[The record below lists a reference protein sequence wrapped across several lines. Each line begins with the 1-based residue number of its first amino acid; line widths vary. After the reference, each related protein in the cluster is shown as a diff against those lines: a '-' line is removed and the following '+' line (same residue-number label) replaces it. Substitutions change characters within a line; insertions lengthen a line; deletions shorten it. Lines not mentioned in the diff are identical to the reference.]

1 MSNRTVNRWP
11 FLKRISNSASDKI
24 MSALGI
30 LAILKSLGIEM
41 YFIKYE
47 ELQGNV

>member
-1 MSNRTVNRWP
+1 
-11 FLKRISNSASDKI
+11 

-47 ELQGNV
+47 ELQGNL

>member
-1 MSNRTVNRWP
+1 
-11 FLKRISNSASDKI
+11 

-41 YFIKYE
+41 CFIKYE
-47 ELQGNV
+47 ELQGNLEFMILFSLEKR